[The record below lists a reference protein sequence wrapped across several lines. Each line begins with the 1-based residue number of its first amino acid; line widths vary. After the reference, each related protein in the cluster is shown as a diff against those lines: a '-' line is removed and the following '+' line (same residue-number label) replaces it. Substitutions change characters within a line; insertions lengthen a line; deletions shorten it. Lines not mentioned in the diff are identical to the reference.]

1 MLLKCGG
8 SFSGYSALFS
18 GSSEREGYMLYKT
31 SPVNWRATNNS
42 WCQDGPTKMKILKSF
57 SFPLGEG
64 VCPLPPLPGS
74 FLYFQI
80 ESKTEKHWHC
90 RGLINIKLCARK
102 KKKSS
107 RTALLQHIKL
117 CALFSYWTCKN
128 HLLFGTFSPENRKCP
143 FNFQGRPELTKY
155 MTTLFLR
162 SRLPNSKRGS
172 FLATE
177 GHVTLFAF
185 SVVRVYE
192 PSHIF
197 TGKDTSQS
205 Y

>member
-18 GSSEREGYMLYKT
+18 GSSKREGYMLYKR

-80 ESKTEKHWHC
+80 KSKTEKHWHC

-102 KKKSS
+102 KKKN
-107 RTALLQHIKL
+107 LQEQL
-117 CALFSYWTCKN
+117 CYNTLSYVHCFPIEHVKTIFYLVHSVHRIEN
-128 HLLFGTFSPENRKCP
+128 VHLT
-143 FNFQGRPELTKY
+143 
-155 MTTLFLR
+155 
-162 SRLPNSKRGS
+162 SKAD
-172 FLATE
+172 LN
-177 GHVTLFAF
+177 
-185 SVVRVYE
+185 
-192 PSHIF
+192 
-197 TGKDTSQS
+197 
-205 Y
+205 